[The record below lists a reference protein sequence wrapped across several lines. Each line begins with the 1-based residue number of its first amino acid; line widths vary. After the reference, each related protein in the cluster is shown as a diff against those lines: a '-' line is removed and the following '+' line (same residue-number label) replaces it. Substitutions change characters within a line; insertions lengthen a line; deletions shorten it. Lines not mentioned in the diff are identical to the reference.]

1 MSVVSILRIRRIRM
15 LPMLRPIY
23 SHSFWLEFH
32 YWSMGFL
39 VFFQYKQLIAEWL
52 INKWYDQLKP
62 TWLNR
67 TWRFVKLWINNAARM
82 AGKWLI
88 PGQFWS
94 NFQSNFQS
102 ISKAWKTAE
111 KKKKKVNLAANGM
124 DEWCWSERGWRR
136 LVDDIDGRL
145 EDWKKRDKGDKREH
159 KTSIGNIKEEQQH
172 LEQSEEGHLQTAATN
187 HMLQSCPKFLFSPR
201 KTFNNK
207 TNSNK
212 RSQAK

>member
-111 KKKKKVNLAANGM
+111 KKKKKWIWRQTEWTSDVEVNEGDDDWWM
-124 DEWCWSERGWRR
+124 TSMGDWKIGRRETKGTKESIR
-136 LVDDIDGRL
+136 LVLETSKKSSNILNSLKKDIF
-145 EDWKKRDKGDKREH
+145 K
-159 KTSIGNIKEEQQH
+159 QQPPITCCKVA
-172 LEQSEEGHLQTAATN
+172 QSFFSLQ
-187 HMLQSCPKFLFSPR
+187 